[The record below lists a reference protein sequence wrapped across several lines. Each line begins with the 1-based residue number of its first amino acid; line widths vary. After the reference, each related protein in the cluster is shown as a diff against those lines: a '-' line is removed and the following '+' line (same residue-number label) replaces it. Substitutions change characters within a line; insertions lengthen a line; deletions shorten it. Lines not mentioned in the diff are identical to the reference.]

1 MSSLQA
7 LRVSVHNNPEAEAE
21 RSYAP
26 WGVEQALSLSC
37 KSARNA
43 RLTPSGVWVCLMVIV
58 DEKLLNHKKYDI

>member
-7 LRVSVHNNPEAEAE
+7 LRVSVHNNPEAEAD

-43 RLTPSGVWVCLMVIV
+43 RNSFGRQGLPHGYCGRKTAKS
-58 DEKLLNHKKYDI
+58 